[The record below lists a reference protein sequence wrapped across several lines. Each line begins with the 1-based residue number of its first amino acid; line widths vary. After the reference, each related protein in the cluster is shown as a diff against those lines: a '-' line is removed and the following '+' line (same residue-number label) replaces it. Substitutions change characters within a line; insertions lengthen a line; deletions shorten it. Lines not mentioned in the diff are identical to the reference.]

1 MRNLSGSNCQVFE
14 KCAVKLRAFIQI
26 DIRDFA
32 ANIGSRNDTR
42 NKIGHIHVCNFGAVN
57 GIENNI
63 RKGDAKQSE
72 LAIRNRVVR
81 YFVSGDSITRNFGG
95 GYRVFGK
102 IIRGNGIDWI
112 LSSKSRPFD
121 VVIQIARYVIV
132 HCEQEH
138 ISVFH
143 IHGIPADIQ
152 NCLFKIVIQS
162 VGVSHN
168 EVVGGCVDDA
178 IRFNDNVKPRGFV
191 FRRIGHR

>member
-1 MRNLSGSNCQVFE
+1 LRNLGSSDCQVFE

-26 DIRDFA
+26 DIGDFA
-32 ANIGSRNDTR
+32 ANIGSRNCTR
-42 NKIGHIHVCNFGAVN
+42 NKVGHIHVCDFGTIN

-81 YFVSGDSITRNFGG
+81 YFVGGDSIARNFGG
-95 GYRVFGK
+95 DYCVFGK
-102 IIRGNGIDWI
+102 IICGNGIDRI
-112 LSSKSRPFD
+112 LGSKSRPFD
-121 VVIQIARYVIV
+121 MVIQIARYVIV

-168 EVVGGCVDDA
+168 EVVGGGVDDP
-178 IRFNDNVKPRGFV
+178 I
-191 FRRIGHR
+191 